1 VRELPRCK
9 PRSGFFKIF
18 TKIVLYGVIEVGDNE
33 YHIRFERNL
42 KLRGIKP
49 DKGGLSGIKGQNDG
63 IKVGNGSEVKGK
75 RAEGTWA
82 GPEAR

>member
-18 TKIVLYGVIEVGDNE
+18 IKIVEYGVIWVGDHE

-42 KLRGIKP
+42 KVRGIKP

-63 IKVGNGSEVKGK
+63 IKAGNGWEVRGK
-75 RAEGTWA
+75 RAVGTWA
-82 GPEAR
+82 GTEAR

>member
-18 TKIVLYGVIEVGDNE
+18 TKIVVYGVIEVGDYE

-42 KLRGIKP
+42 KVREIKP
-49 DKGGLSGIKGQNDG
+49 DKWGLSRIKGQNDV
-63 IKVGNGSEVKGK
+63 IKAKNGSEVWGK
-75 RAEGTWA
+75 RAKGKWA
-82 GPEAR
+82 GPKAR